1 MIAPLSAI
9 ILAREGV
16 ISLVLALVIV
26 DVPAVAL
33 DVMEVVQEHVES
45 FVQSTVQQHVPIQP
59 INNL

>member
-26 DVPAVAL
+26 DVPAMAL